1 MGLVLRHMM
10 RRMSALPSRLLGTG
24 LAALLLA
31 SPAHAAPGDLTTIAG
46 GPGGGLATGLGLVP
60 SALAVDGGDLIVGDQ
75 QNGAIRS
82 VALST
87 GGVTTLAGTGA
98 AGSSGAN
105 TTTGRAGVLTQLP
118 GYGASVAGPLA
129 VALAAD
135 GDDVFSVGSGGTLR
149 RLDRTTG
156 TLTRIA
162 GTGAF
167 SSAGA
172 GDGGPALEAGLSLVR
187 GLAVDADGAILL
199 ADGGAGKIR
208 RIDPATNVIT
218 TVAGG
223 GSSVGDGG
231 EAGAARLS
239 DPRQIALDPATGDLL
254 VAEFGGH
261 RVRRVAAGAD
271 GRIRATDTITTIAGD
286 GTAATAD
293 TLGDGGPASAARLNA
308 PSAVAVLPN
317 GAVAIAEGTGNR
329 LRLIRPDATI
339 TTVPTAALGT
349 PAALAVRGT
358 DRLFVAETS
367 ATTRRVQELTINPAT
382 GALTAIRTVAGNGS
396 NGFSGHTTP
405 AVEAQLADP
414 RAITVAPD
422 GSHYIADN
430 ANARVR
436 RVDPATGK
444 ITTVIGSGTTCPNA
458 TDMTC
463 VEDVPALDAKITRP
477 WDVAVARDGSV
488 YVLESNAL
496 ISRISRFDPRTGRL
510 TRLAGGAIGFAG
522 DGGPARDARFN
533 EAQGIVLDAAGRY
546 LYVADTNNRRVRR
559 LDLQEDSVTTI
570 AGTGA
575 LGATG
580 NGGPA
585 TAATLQGLLGLSLAL
600 DGDLLIP
607 DNTARA
613 VRRIDLVTGV
623 IDEEVEALGEH
634 DHDHGEPDAEPQSI
648 VRVAERADGH
658 IVLVDGTGHAVY
670 EAERHGDHHHVNRI
684 AGTGTRDF
692 TGETGR
698 SLTTALAAPYDAAIT
713 PAGHVL
719 IADGGNNRIR
729 LVEFAPEAEPTA
741 TPTPTPTPDATPD
754 DPAPRP
760 AAPQPATPRLVS
772 PAAPLTVTAGK
783 PSVRR
788 ADRTVARLRAG
799 LTVRT
804 AVRGA
809 TQVRAEIRVSAATA
823 KRLRTRT
830 RLAVSTRAVADGTV
844 SLRLRPGAA
853 VCARLAKARRAVRVT
868 IRVVATA
875 PGAKAVVTSATVS
888 LRA

>member
-1 MGLVLRHMM
+1 MGLVLSRIMC
-10 RRMSALPSRLLGTG
+10 RMFALPSRVLGTG
-24 LAALLLA
+24 LVALLLA
-31 SPAHAAPGDLTTIAG
+31 PPALAAPGDLTTIAG
-46 GPGGGLATGLGLVP
+46 GPGGGLATGIGLVP
-60 SALAVDGGDLIVGDQ
+60 SALAVDGGDLIVSDQ
-75 QNGAIRS
+75 QNGALRS
-82 VALST
+82 VALAT
-87 GGVTTLAGTGA
+87 GGVTALAGTGA

-105 TTTGRAGVLTQLP
+105 TTTGRAGLLTQLP

-129 VALAAD
+129 VAVAAD
-135 GDDVFSVGSGGTLR
+135 GDVVFSVGSGGTLR

-156 TLTRIA
+156 TLTRVA
-162 GTGAF
+162 GTGTF

-187 GLAVDADGAILL
+187 GLAVDVDGAILL
-199 ADGGAGKIR
+199 ADGGAGRIR

-223 GSSVGDGG
+223 GGTVGDGG
-231 EAGAARLS
+231 EAAAARLS

-254 VAEFGGH
+254 VAELGAH
-261 RVRRVAAGAD
+261 RVRRIAAGAD

-286 GTAATAD
+286 GTAATAA

-329 LRLIRPDATI
+329 LRLVRPDATI

-367 ATTRRVQELTINPAT
+367 ATTRRVQEITIDPAT

-396 NGFSGHTTP
+396 NGFSGHATP

-414 RAITVAPD
+414 RAVTVAPD
-422 GSHYIADN
+422 GSYYIADN

-458 TDMTC
+458 TDATC
-463 VEDVPALDAKITRP
+463 VEDVPALEAKITRP

-510 TRLAGGAIGFAG
+510 NRLAGGAIGFAG

-533 EAQGIVLDAAGRY
+533 EAQGIVLDAAGRF

-559 LDLQEDSVTTI
+559 IDLQQDSVSTV

-575 LGATG
+575 AGATG

-585 TAATLQGLLGLSLAL
+585 TEATLQGLLGISLAL

-613 VRRIDLVTGV
+613 VRRIDLVTGI

-634 DHDHGEPDAEPQSI
+634 DHDHGGEPDAEPQSI
-648 VRVAERADGH
+648 VRVAERTDGH

-698 SLTTALAAPYDAAIT
+698 SLTAALAAPYDAAIT

-719 IADGGNNRIR
+719 IADGGNNRVR
-729 LVEFAPEAEPTA
+729 LVEFAPVEQP
-741 TPTPTPTPDATPD
+741 TPTPTPTPEVTPD
-754 DPAPRP
+754 AGGPQP
-760 AAPQPATPRLVS
+760 AAPQPVTPRLVT
-772 PAAPLTVTAGK
+772 PAPPVKVAAGK
-783 PSVRR
+783 PSVKR

-799 LTVRT
+799 LLVRT

-809 TQVRAEIRVSAATA
+809 TRVRAEVRVSAPTA

-830 RLAVSTRAVADGTV
+830 RLAVDARSVAADGIV
-844 SLRLRPGAA
+844 SLRLRPSTA
-853 VCARLAKARRAVRVT
+853 VRKRLAQSRRVVRVT

-875 PGAKAVVTSATVS
+875 PGAKEAVTSATLS

>member
-1 MGLVLRHMM
+1 
-10 RRMSALPSRLLGTG
+10 MSALPSRLLGAG
-24 LAALLLA
+24 LLALLLA
-31 SPAHAAPGDLTTIAG
+31 PPALAAPGDLTTIAG

-60 SALAVDGGDLIVGDQ
+60 SGLAVVGGDLVVSDQ

-87 GGVTTLAGTGA
+87 GGVITLAGTGA
-98 AGSSGAN
+98 AGSSAAN
-105 TTTGRAGVLTQLP
+105 TTTGRAGTLTQLP

-129 VALAAD
+129 VAVAPD
-135 GDDVFSVGSGGTLR
+135 GDVVFSIGSGGTLR

-156 TLTRIA
+156 TLARIA
-162 GTGAF
+162 GTGTF
-167 SSAGA
+167 SSTGA

-199 ADGGAGKIR
+199 ADGGPGRIR

-223 GSSVGDGG
+223 GATVGDGG

-261 RVRRVAAGAD
+261 RVRRIAAGAD
-271 GRIRATDTITTIAGD
+271 GRIGATDTITTIAGD
-286 GTAATAD
+286 GTAATAE

-317 GAVAIAEGTGNR
+317 GAVAVAEGTGNR
-329 LRLIRPDATI
+329 LRLVRPDATI

-349 PAALAVRGT
+349 PAALAVRGA

-367 ATTRRVQELTINPAT
+367 ATTRRVQEVTIHPAT

-422 GSHYIADN
+422 GSYYIADN

-458 TDMTC
+458 SDATC
-463 VEDVPALDAKITRP
+463 VENVPALEAKITRP
-477 WDVAVARDGSV
+477 WDIAVGRDGSV
-488 YVLESNAL
+488 FVLESNAA
-496 ISRISRFDPRTGRL
+496 ISRISRLDPQTGRL
-510 TRLAGGAIGFAG
+510 TRVAGGAIGFAG

-533 EAQGIVLDAAGRY
+533 EAQGLVLDAAGRY

-559 LDLQEDSVTTI
+559 IDLQQDVVTTI
-570 AGTGA
+570 AGTGTP
-575 LGATG
+575 GATG

-585 TAATLQGLLGLSLAL
+585 AQATLQGLLGISFAL

-613 VRRIDLVTGV
+613 VRRIDLATGV
-623 IDEEVEALGEH
+623 ITEEVEALGEH
-634 DHDHGEPDAEPQSI
+634 DHDHGHGDEPEGEPHSV

-658 IVLVDGTGHAVY
+658 IVLVDSTGHAVY

-692 TGETGR
+692 TGEAGR

-729 LVEFAPEAEPTA
+729 LVEFAADKVEEPE
-741 TPTPTPTPDATPD
+741 PTPTPTPEATPD
-754 DPAPRP
+754 AVTPLP
-760 AAPQPATPRLVS
+760 AAPQPATPQPIT
-772 PAAPLTVTAGK
+772 PAAPLTVSAGK
-783 PSVRR
+783 PSVKR
-788 ADRTVARLRAG
+788 AHRTVARLRAG
-799 LTVRT
+799 LAVTA

-809 TQVRAEIRVSAATA
+809 TKVRAEIRVSASTA

-830 RLAVSTRAVADGTV
+830 RLAVVTRSVAADGTLT
-844 SLRLRPGAA
+844 LRLRPSAA
-853 VCARLAKARRAVRVT
+853 IRKRLAQSRRAVPVT
-868 IRVVATA
+868 IRVIATA
-875 PGAKAVVTSATVS
+875 PGAKPVVSATTLS

>member
-1 MGLVLRHMM
+1 M
-10 RRMSALPSRLLGTG
+10 
-24 LAALLLA
+24 
-31 SPAHAAPGDLTTIAG
+31 
-46 GPGGGLATGLGLVP
+46 ATGLGLVP
-60 SALAVDGGDLIVGDQ
+60 SALAVDGGELIVGDQ

-82 VALST
+82 VTLST

-98 AGSSGAN
+98 AGSSAAN
-105 TTTGRAGVLTQLP
+105 TTSERAGVLTQLP

-129 VALAAD
+129 VAVAAD
-135 GDDVFSVGSGGTLR
+135 GDVVFSVGSGGTLR

-167 SSAGA
+167 SSTGA
-172 GDGGPALEAGLSLVR
+172 GDGGPALQAGLSLVR

-231 EAGAARLS
+231 AAGGARLS
-239 DPRQIALDPATGDLL
+239 DPRQIALDPGTGDLL

-271 GRIRATDTITTIAGD
+271 GRVGATDTITTIAGD

-317 GAVAIAEGTGNR
+317 GAVAIAEAASNR
-329 LRLIRPDATI
+329 LRLVRPDATI

-349 PAALAVRGT
+349 PAALAVRGA

-367 ATTRRVQELTINPAT
+367 ATTRRVQELTIDPAT
-382 GALTAIRTVAGNGS
+382 GALTTMRTVAGNGS

-422 GSHYIADN
+422 GSYYIADN

-444 ITTVIGSGTTCPNA
+444 ITTVIGSGMTCPNP
-458 TDMTC
+458 TDTTC
-463 VEDVPALDAKITRP
+463 VENVPALEAKLTRP
-477 WDVAVARDGSV
+477 WDVAVAADGTV

-510 TRLAGGAIGFAG
+510 VRLAGGAIGFAG

-559 LDLQEDSVTTI
+559 IDLQQDSVTTI
-570 AGTGA
+570 AGTGV

-585 TAATLQGLLGLSLAL
+585 AAATLQGLLGISLGL
-600 DGDLLIP
+600 DGDLLVP
-607 DNTARA
+607 DNTARS
-613 VRRIDLVTGV
+613 VRRIDLATGG

-634 DHDHGEPDAEPQSI
+634 EHDHGSEADAEPQSI
-648 VRVAERADGH
+648 VRVAERAVGH

-692 TGETGR
+692 TGESGR

-729 LVEFAPEAEPTA
+729 LVELAPVEEP
-741 TPTPTPTPDATPD
+741 TPTPTPTAEATPD
-754 DPAPRP
+754 ADTPQP
-760 AAPQPATPRLVS
+760 AAPEPAERRPAS
-772 PAAPLTVTAGK
+772 PAAPAVRVTVGK
-783 PSVRR
+783 PTVKR
-788 ADRTVARLRAG
+788 ADRRVARLRAG

-804 AVRGA
+804 AVHGA
-809 TQVRAEIRVSAATA
+809 TRLRAEIRVSAATA

-830 RLAVSTRAVADGTV
+830 RLAVLTRSVADGTV

-853 VCARLAKARRAVRVT
+853 VRERLAQSRRNLRVT

-875 PGAKAVVTSATVS
+875 PGAEEAVTSATLS
-888 LRA
+888 LRG